1 MIGKKAQIRE
11 TCVQRDNCLS
21 SDSPLGSIISA
32 PLGRVSQKLVRNAR
46 VRTALTA
53 MLLDTTLSEA
63 KQNQCVEKQKAG
75 KGRARLI
82 GDVSQE

>member
-1 MIGKKAQIRE
+1 MVGKKAQIRE
-11 TCVQRDNCLS
+11 MCVQKDNCLS

-53 MLLDTTLSEA
+53 MLLDTTISEA
-63 KQNQCVEKQKAG
+63 KQDQSVEGEQAG
-75 KGRARLI
+75 NGRTRLI